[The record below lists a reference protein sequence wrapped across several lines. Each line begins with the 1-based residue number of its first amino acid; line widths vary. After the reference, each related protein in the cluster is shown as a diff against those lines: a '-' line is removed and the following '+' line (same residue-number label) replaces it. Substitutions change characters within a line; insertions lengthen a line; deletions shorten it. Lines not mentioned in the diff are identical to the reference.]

1 MIMEE
6 VQSPGRRARTSSTAR
21 TLFAPDLDE
30 TDVSTEV
37 SLVQKSA
44 NVLKQGH
51 PQKSK
56 LTRSYCRM
64 KIEQFSLRMEL
75 PCRPHAFIQR
85 DGLIGTLQMP

>member
-1 MIMEE
+1 MEE
-6 VQSPGRRARTSSTAR
+6 VQSPKRRARTSSTAR

-64 KIEQFSLRMEL
+64 KFEQFSLRMEL

-85 DGLIGTLQMP
+85 DGLIGALQMP